1 MRMKSAEK
9 RRDEGV
15 VADRIRREETGREG
29 ADIRERMEAAER
41 GQDEG
46 AVMDY

>member
-1 MRMKSAEK
+1 MRMRSTEK

-15 VADRIRREETGREG
+15 VADEIRREETGREG
-29 ADIRERMEAAER
+29 ADKREPMEAAER

-46 AVMDY
+46 AVLDY